1 MPGRPTGLGALTN
14 AAKRLRA
21 YELYLAGQRK
31 AAIADAMGV
40 TRAAVGNWA
49 TKDQWD
55 ARMASLATRV
65 SEQATLISQTSLAE
79 ILADMQIRLRTR
91 VAELESLCSPVTAP
105 GVRLSAIKTWF
116 AVVKELESLTP
127 KESDAP
133 KLAFIHDLAP
143 EGTP

>member
-1 MPGRPTGLGALTN
+1 MAGKPTGLGALTN

-21 YELYLAGQRK
+21 FELYLGGQRK

-55 ARMASLATRV
+55 ARSISLASRAI
-65 SEQATLISQTSLAE
+65 EQATLISQTSLAE

-91 VAELESLCSPVTAP
+91 VAELESLCSPTTAP
-105 GVRLSAIKTWF
+105 AVRLNAIKTWF
-116 AVVKELESLTP
+116 AVVKELESLSP
-127 KESDAP
+127 KESSAP
-133 KLAFIHDLAP
+133 KLAYINDLT
-143 EGTP
+143 ET